1 MGFDFNNVLNND
13 IDNNIYIDSIQWN
26 LSLENLFYV
35 LYNNK
40 VLKFYGVEIT
50 KDESNNI
57 DIIYTDDENYKLIL
71 QFKNEEIKQLV
82 PYVEVIN
89 FYTGK
94 MLNQNIA
101 KNICNFL
108 TVIFNIIK
116 EYELIYI
123 NRIYIKPEIEESQLN
138 CFTIFNVVF
147 NHLYKNL
154 NLDIFIDIDK
164 NFNDYVKSVILSIDN
179 KIDIPYQTY
188 SLIVEKIKKNQQLN
202 IPIDKIYIKNFRLYE
217 KSVTDIKD
225 LEKFLTFL
233 QNSNIYENI
242 NTNKVSNILFN
253 VLHKNTLQYYIK
265 EACHDVVSK
274 MFTPWFYYN
283 SYLQDHYNNDIVTTF
298 KGIIYTFIQGVNIS
312 YIIEGLENKYEIQLL
327 KEVNNII
334 LNDIKNKG
342 FIYQNILIY
351 YKKEILK
358 Y

>member
-101 KNICNFL
+101 EDICNFL

-123 NRIYIKPEIEESQLN
+123 NRIYK
-138 CFTIFNVVF
+138 
-147 NHLYKNL
+147 
-154 NLDIFIDIDK
+154 
-164 NFNDYVKSVILSIDN
+164 
-179 KIDIPYQTY
+179 
-188 SLIVEKIKKNQQLN
+188 
-202 IPIDKIYIKNFRLYE
+202 
-217 KSVTDIKD
+217 
-225 LEKFLTFL
+225 
-233 QNSNIYENI
+233 
-242 NTNKVSNILFN
+242 
-253 VLHKNTLQYYIK
+253 
-265 EACHDVVSK
+265 A
-274 MFTPWFYYN
+274 
-283 SYLQDHYNNDIVTTF
+283 
-298 KGIIYTFIQGVNIS
+298 
-312 YIIEGLENKYEIQLL
+312 
-327 KEVNNII
+327 
-334 LNDIKNKG
+334 
-342 FIYQNILIY
+342 
-351 YKKEILK
+351 
-358 Y
+358 